1 MTIRHHHALR
11 AAVAA
16 TLVGA
21 AATAIALPP
30 WTDFGPASEVL
41 DDMNSVLGG
50 CPIESRDGLSI
61 YTASPREGTVGGLD
75 IWVNHRETKDSAF
88 GSAYNLGE
96 PVNSP
101 YNDFCPTPIG
111 GNYLFFVS
119 NRPHEDRCGDN
130 PDAGDMYLTRWNPA
144 HGWDE
149 PVNLGCAE
157 TGDGPNTAGFEFS
170 PSFVEAGGRT
180 FLYFS
185 STGYTAS
192 HDIMVS
198 EMQPDGSFAPATPVS
213 ELNTDEDD
221 DRMPNVSKDG
231 LEIVY
236 SSSRPKWGDDED
248 AFGSF
253 DVYYASRESLDAP
266 FSAPVNLGPGVNTAA
281 GETRSS
287 FSWDRER
294 VLFGRSSEIYVTER
308 EKIRGPK

>member
-1 MTIRHHHALR
+1 MTIRQHQALR
-11 AAVAA
+11 TAIAAA
-16 TLVGA
+16 LFGA
-21 AATAIALPP
+21 ASAAFALPP
-30 WTDFGPASEVL
+30 WTDFGPATEVL
-41 DDMNSVLGG
+41 DDMGSVLGG
-50 CPIESRDGLSI
+50 CPIESRDGRSI
-61 YTASPREGTVGGLD
+61 YTASPRTGTVGGLD
-75 IWVNHRETKDSAF
+75 IWVNHREDKDAVF
-88 GSAYNLGE
+88 GQAVNLGP

-101 YNDFCPTPIG
+101 YNDFCPTPVG

-144 HGWDE
+144 RGWEE
-149 PVNLGCAE
+149 PLHLGCSE
-157 TGDGPNTAGFEFS
+157 TGDGPNTEGFEFS
-170 PSFVEAGGRT
+170 PSLVEAGGRT

-192 HDIMVS
+192 HDLMVS

-213 ELNTDEDD
+213 ELNTDDD

-236 SSSRPKWGDDED
+236 SSTRPTWGGGEA
-248 AFGSF
+248 AFGSW
-253 DVYYASRESLDAP
+253 DVYYAWRESVDEP
-266 FSAPVNLGPGVNTAA
+266 FSEPVNLGPGINTAG

-294 VLFGRSSEIYVTER
+294 VHFGRGGEIFVTQR